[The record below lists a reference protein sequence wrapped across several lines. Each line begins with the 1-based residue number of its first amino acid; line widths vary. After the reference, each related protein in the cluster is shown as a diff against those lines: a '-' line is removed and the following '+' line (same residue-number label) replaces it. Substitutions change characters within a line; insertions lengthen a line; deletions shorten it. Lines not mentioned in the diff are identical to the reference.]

1 MEARYDREAIVIVK
15 NNVVDLRA
23 RQSGKDRL
31 LNIATGATVSNNRV
45 TNQRLTWSQMVEK
58 FGSPVKT
65 RETIKEY
72 LAMPRE
78 TQDRIK
84 DVGYFVPAHY
94 EGNTRRKENLGLK
107 DLGTLD
113 YDHAGVNF
121 LEDIK
126 ETFDGYEWVLYT
138 THKHTP
144 ERPRFRVVFLF
155 SRPVDDAEY
164 QAVMRKVA
172 AMGNIDD
179 TDDTTFQPC
188 RVMHFGSHA
197 SDGEFVFEHVTGRM
211 IGIDDLLATYNDWH
225 DISQWPVSSRV
236 SEPLRQSGRK
246 LQDPRQKTGI
256 IGAWCSTYD
265 IEAAI
270 AKFLPDVYVPG
281 SSANRLTYSGST
293 ASNGAVIYDD
303 GQILYSNH
311 ESDPCGGKGVN
322 SWDLVRLHLYGDLDA
337 RQPEDTAVSK
347 WKSHEAMVLLAKADP
362 EVKAALVAENL
373 QTQDDFEGFDAEG
386 DTADDPQPATAAEED
401 DGLGAA
407 PAPTPKPTREKFI
420 GAIAAIR
427 EWGLKTNERGI
438 VPKSSDNLIKILEN
452 DPRLKGCIRFNDFL
466 HDKLQMRRIPGLD
479 SKPPADGLPW
489 EDHQELA
496 IKLYME
502 KVYDFIPTT
511 TAVGEACK
519 LTGKRNS
526 FDPVKAWMDSLEWDR
541 TPRLATFLHDT
552 LGAEANDYHA
562 AIFTKWLCAGVARTY
577 HPGHKFDNMLVL
589 EGDEGKGKSRL
600 LRALANGWF
609 TDDFSFGLSSKE
621 VVEQAK
627 GSLVIEVQEMATR
640 SHADVEHV
648 KAFLS
653 RKEERV
659 RTAYA
664 HNTGYFP
671 RRWIIGGS
679 TNETAYLKSETGNR
693 RFWCV
698 RGDGREIDVDAV
710 KKIVPQLWAEAKDR
724 YLNHAEPLYLEDK
737 AVLAFAMEQQAAR
750 VETDAWAPII
760 EAWLDGKMED
770 DFDKD
775 DGIRQAQVRSDP
787 GATMGGGNQRIT
799 RQVHPARSPPAQQHH
814 EAHAGLGRAHKNSPG
829 REVPAVTRFFAPEA
843 KGRTGI
849 NAGTRL

>member
-1 MEARYDREAIVIVK
+1 MSSNVI
-15 NNVVDLRA
+15 DLRA

-45 TNQRLTWSQMVEK
+45 KNQRLTWAQMVDK

-94 EGNTRRKENLGLK
+94 EGNVRKKANLGLK

-113 YDHAGVNF
+113 YDHAGPHF
-121 LEDIK
+121 LEEIK
-126 ETFDGYEWVLYT
+126 ETFDGYEFVLYT

-144 ERPRFRVVFLF
+144 EKPRFRIVFLF

-179 TDDTTFQPC
+179 TDDTTFQPS

-197 SDGEFVFEHVTGRM
+197 SDGEFVFEHVPGRM
-211 IGIDDLLATYNDWH
+211 IGVDDLLKNYNDWK
-225 DISQWPVSSRV
+225 DISRWPVSSRV

-246 LQDPRQKTGI
+246 LQDPREKTGI
-256 IGAWCSTYD
+256 IGAWCGTYD

-270 AKFLPDVYVPG
+270 EKFLPAVYVAG

-322 SWDLVRLHLYGDLDA
+322 SWDLVRLHLYGELDSK
-337 RQPEDTAVSK
+337 QPEDTAPSK
-347 WKSHEAMVLLAKADP
+347 LKSYEAMVLLAKDDP
-362 EVKAALVAENL
+362 DVKGSLLAERL
-373 QTQDDFEGFDAEG
+373 HIEDDFEGFEAEE
-386 DTADDPQPATAAEED
+386 DTAAEPTETVSEDD
-401 DGLGAA
+401 DGLGDA
-407 PAPTPKPTREKFI
+407 PAPTPKPAREKFI
-420 GAIAAIR
+420 GAEAAIKA
-427 EWGLKTNERGI
+427 WHLKTG
-438 VPKSSDNLIKILEN
+438 DFGLIPHSLVNAVKILEN
-452 DPRLKGCIRFNDFL
+452 DPRLKGCVRFNEFL
-466 HDKLQMRRIPGLD
+466 SDLLQMRQIPGTD
-479 SKPPADGLPW
+479 FKPPAEGSPW
-489 EDHQELA
+489 LDVCELA
-496 IKLYME
+496 VKEYTE
-502 KVYDFIPTT
+502 KVYDVIFSTT
-511 TAVGEACK
+511 LISDACK
-519 LTGKRNS
+519 RVAQKFA
-526 FDPVKAWMDSLEWDR
+526 FDPVREWMTGLVWDGV
-541 TPRLATFLHDT
+541 PRLATFLHET

-577 HPGHKFDNMLVL
+577 RPGHKFDNMLVL
-589 EGDEGKGKSRL
+589 EDDEGKGKSRL
-600 LRALANGWF
+600 LRALAMGWF

-627 GSLVIEVQEMATR
+627 GSLIIEVAEMSTR
-640 SHADVEHV
+640 SSADVEHI

-653 RKEERV
+653 RGEERV
-659 RTAYA
+659 RMAYA
-664 HNTGYFP
+664 RNTGYFP

-679 TNETAYLKSETGNR
+679 TNEATYLKSETGNR

-698 RGDGREIDVDAV
+698 RGDGREINVDAV
-710 KKIVPQLWAEAKDR
+710 KRIVPQLWAEAKDR
-724 YLNHAEPLYLEDK
+724 YLNGAEPLYLEDK
-737 AVLAFAMEQQAAR
+737 AVLAFAVEQQAAR
-750 VETDAWAPII
+750 VEGDDWSGAV
-760 EAWLDGKMED
+760 ENWLNGMAGE
-770 DFDKD
+770 DFDTPGERRD
-775 DGIRQAQVRSDP
+775 RTSALQVWCE
-787 GATMGGGNQRIT
+787 AIGGDLEKFRKNDAYRIGSIL
-799 RQVHPARSPPAQQHH
+799 RKLGW
-814 EAHAGLGRAHKNSPG
+814 EAHSTVRLDAPYGRG
-829 REVPAVTRFFAPEA
+829 RGFVR
-843 KGRTGI
+843 GRKAEGEM
-849 NAGTRL
+849 